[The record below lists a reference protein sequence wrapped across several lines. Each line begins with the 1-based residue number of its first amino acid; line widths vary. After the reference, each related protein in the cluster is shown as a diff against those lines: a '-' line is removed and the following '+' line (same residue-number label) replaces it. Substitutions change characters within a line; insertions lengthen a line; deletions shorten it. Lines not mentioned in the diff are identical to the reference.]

1 MLARDIPFSQQ
12 FFSVVRPVISEEKEK
27 LIALASLSELKKFI
41 PALDTERNID
51 LQPIAFDSC
60 VVNLGNKNGDIID
73 TDSALATYKTFL
85 YKFIDTEHN
94 RKNVI
99 GVILSATISEFG
111 TNRILT
117 EDEVRGTNIPFY
129 ITLGG
134 VLWRAVNGELCD
146 LVEDSNDIE
155 SKNYQ
160 KVSASWEV
168 GFSGYDIVEFEN
180 LTDKELS
187 KGTIIT
193 DPETKKSLEKYLKAN
208 GGSGAKGGK
217 GLYRLLNESVIAMG
231 VGLTEKPAADVK
243 GIAVNTDT
251 KTVLAAESSAHT
263 DDSVEKNNNA
273 QAEIISQLDQKN
285 VKTERQALMKITS
298 IADITDET
306 LKQCS
311 ASVVTDFIKS
321 ELQKANDSF
330 VADKSAQATA
340 AQKLEQTAQSLA
352 AQISEMK
359 VSLEALAKEKAEREK
374 VDAFNSRMSEVFASY
389 EFPDDVSKIVVEEIK
404 GMSSNEAFASW
415 KSKADTIFKSYSKTA
430 IAAAKKAK
438 ADDEEAEAK
447 AKQEAEAKA
456 AADKKAKE
464 EQDEK
469 DAKDGKK
476 KDAKASEAIAS
487 AVEDA
492 IENGKKDAGLP
503 NSSGAV
509 AQGLKERFKTAFA
522 EENFVIKQ

>member
-1 MLARDIPFSQQ
+1 MLARDLPFSQQ

-27 LIALASLSELKKFI
+27 LIALASLSELRKFI
-41 PALDTERNID
+41 PALDVERNID

-73 TDSALATYKTFL
+73 TDSALATYKTFI
-85 YKFIDTEHN
+85 YKFIDAEHN
-94 RKNVI
+94 RKNVV

-117 EDEVRGTNIPFY
+117 EEEVRGTTIPFY

-134 VLWRAVNGELCD
+134 VLWRAVNGDLCD
-146 LVEDSNDIE
+146 LVEDSNDIS

-168 GFSGYDIVEFEN
+168 GFSGYDIVEFEGN
-180 LTDKELS
+180 EKELS
-187 KGTIIT
+187 KGVIIT
-193 DPETKKSLEKYLKAN
+193 DPEIKKGIEPYLKAN
-208 GGSGAKGGK
+208 KGSGVKNGK
-217 GLYRLLNESVIAMG
+217 SYYRLLNESVIAMG

-251 KTVLAAESSAHT
+251 KAVLAAESSANT

-273 QAEIISQLDQKN
+273 QAEIISQVAENN
-285 VKTERQALMKITS
+285 VNEERTPIMKINS
-298 IADITDET
+298 ISDITDET

-330 VADKSAQATA
+330 VADKTAQATA

-359 VSLEALAKEKAEREK
+359 ISLEALAKEKAEREK

-404 GMSSNEAFASW
+404 GIASNEAFASW

-430 IAAAKKAK
+430 LAAAKKAK

-456 AADKKAKE
+456 AADKKAKD
-464 EQDEK
+464 EQDE
-469 DAKDGKK
+469 KDGKK